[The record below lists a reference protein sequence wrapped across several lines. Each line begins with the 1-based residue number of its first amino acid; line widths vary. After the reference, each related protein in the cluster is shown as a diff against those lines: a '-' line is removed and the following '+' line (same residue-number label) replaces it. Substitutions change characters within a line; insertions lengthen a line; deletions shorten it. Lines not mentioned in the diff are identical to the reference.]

1 MYWKVVGGAEKG
13 GILVR
18 EGEEF
23 LGEVSDGLVLG
34 FNHISTAALSSPEL
48 GRLSFAA
55 LVTELGR
62 SKQRLHFKL
71 VAGTGRPLAMS
82 LGRSTASAALLL
94 WRQQRPQEALQVLES
109 EMERPEGLEELH
121 LALERP
127 GKRVAEVKMDGRWP
141 EAAARALQLR
151 HEDAQR
157 LIDGWR
163 AAPGR
168 FAPSPALF
176 WPEPKEVMPGICQID
191 DLIPIPTEEVKL
203 GVRFFLQSENGRA
216 LAGMA
221 WNGDPEPSKPMVLY
235 FHGNAETVD
244 TYTDEDILHPL
255 RVAPASTLVVDFRGY
270 GYSTGHPSLGT
281 MSSDGE
287 RVVEYLPT
295 LFQRHALPW
304 PWPGGLYLL
313 GRSMGGIVACH
324 LAALKAD
331 LFQGVI
337 LESTLCGSHAPGASA
352 PEEPPQE
359 LEDGDS
365 FVHLMASEDKIRAFT
380 GRLLILHGE
389 LDTLIPVSHARRLL
403 DAAEYA
409 TRRLVTVSK
418 GHNDISTSDK
428 YVKALKQFLQGG

>member
-18 EGEEF
+18 EGEE
-23 LGEVSDGLVLG
+23 
-34 FNHISTAALSSPEL
+34 LSSPEL

-55 LVTELGR
+55 L
-62 SKQRLHFKL
+62 
-71 VAGTGRPLAMS
+71 
-82 LGRSTASAALLL
+82 
-94 WRQQRPQEALQVLES
+94 
-109 EMERPEGLEELH
+109 
-121 LALERP
+121 
-127 GKRVAEVKMDGRWP
+127 
-141 EAAARALQLR
+141 
-151 HEDAQR
+151 
-157 LIDGWR
+157 
-163 AAPGR
+163 
-168 FAPSPALF
+168 
-176 WPEPKEVMPGICQID
+176 
-191 DLIPIPTEEVKL
+191 
-203 GVRFFLQSENGRA
+203 
-216 LAGMA
+216 
-221 WNGDPEPSKPMVLY
+221 
-235 FHGNAETVD
+235 TVD

-359 LEDGDS
+359 PSILIDGWTHGWMIMKGRS
-365 FVHLMASEDKIRAFT
+365 IGSRAM
-380 GRLLILHGE
+380 
-389 LDTLIPVSHARRLL
+389 
-403 DAAEYA
+403 
-409 TRRLVTVSK
+409 
-418 GHNDISTSDK
+418 STS
-428 YVKALKQFLQGG
+428 